1 MTPTSNS
8 VPAMSGPLRRPRQ
21 TPCPLRSSSTILQ
34 QLMKNLFAHLRGVE
48 PKSLWILARPH
59 LRPVPSTTGV
69 TRSFSV
75 TTCTAASREVQQTHS
90 MFGVWV
96 IWVAAVAA
104 AVAGMSPSISAALH
118 ARRHRSDGA
127 VAGTS
132 GPPDPPGRGLLG
144 RRFAHLPFL
153 RPLPLL
159 LPLPF
164 RSRLRLRS
172 RRSSRRSSLRGLS
185 RFSLWR
191 YPWPGGI
198 TKLPPRESLNVVVT
212 GRTLRPPASR
222 GLGSRCLSFPRAERS
237 RSSVLCRAGDS
248 AAAAGRSGRG
258 GGAEL

>member
-48 PKSLWILARPH
+48 PKSLWILARP
-59 LRPVPSTTGV
+59 
-69 TRSFSV
+69 
-75 TTCTAASREVQQTHS
+75 
-90 MFGVWV
+90 
-96 IWVAAVAA
+96 
-104 AVAGMSPSISAALH
+104 
-118 ARRHRSDGA
+118 
-127 VAGTS
+127 
-132 GPPDPPGRGLLG
+132 
-144 RRFAHLPFL
+144 HLPFL